1 MARLRVKPKSGRS
14 ALSSVDVLRKQAVL
28 IETQER
34 RVSTLLD
41 IEDDSR
47 HHTPEARRNIELLM
61 RMYQSHLRIQQE
73 LGIEPAYL
81 RGRRPRT
88 EPSDSVYRHPI
99 YGFLRPNEARRLRD
113 LEQQVDRGEIN
124 LLELYERIGPIFD
137 FEQKHMA
144 LSLSKEEDTDDER

>member
-1 MARLRVKPKSGRS
+1 MARLRVKPRSGRS

-34 RVSTLLD
+34 RVSTLFD

-81 RGRRPRT
+81 RGRRPKA
-88 EPSDSVYRHPI
+88 EPSDSVCRHPI
-99 YGFLRPNEARRLRD
+99 YTFLAPDEARCLLD
-113 LEQQVDRGEIN
+113 LEEQVDRGEIDI
-124 LLELYERIGPIFD
+124 LELYERAGPLFN
-137 FEQKHMA
+137 FEQKRMA
-144 LSLSKEEDTDDER
+144 WSKEEDDDER